1 MATVDRSAFLDQF
14 MAAGIVSSLQELNG
28 MGQSEFDEVRQ
39 LVDSRMP
46 IAPQGEDVPGGLQD
60 PDPLPDLTIEQRI
73 SALAARDGGE
83 NISQYLDQ
91 GREIAHR
98 LLAAH
103 NEKVRPRI
111 LQSGLA
117 ALRV

>member
-1 MATVDRSAFLDQF
+1 MAAVDRADFLDQF
-14 MAAGIVSSLQELNG
+14 IAAGIVSSLQELND
-28 MGQSEFDEVRQ
+28 MRQSEFDEVRQ
-39 LVDSRMP
+39 LLDARTP
-46 IAPQGEDVPGGLQD
+46 AAPQGDDECPLRD
-60 PDPLPDLTIEQRI
+60 PDQLPDLTVEQRI
-73 SALAARDGGE
+73 SALAARDGGPDIAPLLE
-83 NISQYLDQ
+83 Q
-91 GREIAHR
+91 GRDIARR